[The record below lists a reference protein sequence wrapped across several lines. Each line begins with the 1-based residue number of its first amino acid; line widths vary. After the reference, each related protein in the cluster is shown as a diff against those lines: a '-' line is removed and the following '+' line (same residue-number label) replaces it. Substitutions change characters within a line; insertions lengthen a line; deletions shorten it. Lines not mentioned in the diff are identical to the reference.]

1 MIFVRSNLFS
11 HRCAYSSM
19 DLYFAVKSRI
29 TILLLIGTIL
39 TSMVLSVVTTNPVQA
54 ETGKGKDIFKVILT
68 IFGIDKSRGDVVAI
82 VAVNNGEASKVKF
95 LDINAFLAPSNLT
108 TLSPSTINPAAGS
121 DIIEYVATFPN
132 VTVDAGEEYKAC
144 VLPVKDLEMI
154 CTIGN
159 NSPASRPEFVDLS
172 LNATSDIERVSEEG
186 DDSGDEDNEEE
197 GDSSPGVPPA
207 G

>member
-1 MIFVRSNLFS
+1 MSI
-11 HRCAYSSM
+11 
-19 DLYFAVKSRI
+19 KGRI
-29 TILLLIGTIL
+29 SILLFMGAIVTSIGI
-39 TSMVLSVVTTNPVQA
+39 MANPVQA
-54 ETGKGKDIFKVILT
+54 ETGKGEDIFKVILT
-68 IFGIDKSRGDVVAI
+68 IFGIDKSKGDVVAM
-82 VAVNNGEASKVKF
+82 VTVNNGEASKVKF
-95 LDINAFLAPSNLT
+95 LDTTAFLAPSNLT
-108 TLSPSTINPAAGS
+108 TLSPTTTTNPAAGS

-154 CTIGN
+154 CTTGN

-172 LNATSDIERVSEEG
+172 LNATSDIEQVSEEG

-197 GDSSPGVPPA
+197 GDSSAGVPPT